1 MCTLV
6 ILHRPGHAW
15 PLLLAGNR
23 DEMHDR
29 PWRPPDRHWPN
40 HPNVVAGLD
49 ELAGGSWM
57 GINDQGL
64 TAVVMNRTGT
74 LGPALDKHSRGELIL
89 MALDHAGA
97 RMAAQ
102 VLALL
107 HPTAYR
113 PFNLVVADHRQ
124 AYWLRS
130 DGMKSS
136 MHPIPVGLH
145 MLTSM
150 ELNDTRDPRIHHY
163 LPQFQSASVPHP
175 EQGDWSAWERLLA
188 GHVTWTEEPVTAA
201 MCFQREDGFGTRS
214 SSCVALGDKTEAD
227 ARNVWRFAAGAP
239 DHTAFEPL
247 ELKPG

>member
-6 ILHRPGHAW
+6 ILHRPGHNW

-29 PWRPPDRHWPN
+29 PWRSPDRHWPN

-64 TAVVMNRTGT
+64 AAVVMNRTGT
-74 LGPALDKHSRGELIL
+74 LGPASDKRSRGELIL
-89 MALDHAGA
+89 MALAHTGAG
-97 RMAAQ
+97 MAAQ

-124 AYWLRS
+124 AYWLRN
-130 DGMKSS
+130 DGMNSS
-136 MHPIPVGLH
+136 IRPIPAGLH

-150 ELNDTRDPRIHHY
+150 ELNDARDPRIHHY
-163 LPQFQSASVPHP
+163 LPLFQSAIVPNP

-188 GHVTWTEEPVTAA
+188 GHATGTEEPMTAA
-201 MCFQREDGFGTRS
+201 MCFQRGDGFGTRS
-214 SSCVALGDKTEAD
+214 SSCIALCKQSGDD
-227 ARNVWRFAAGAP
+227 DRSVWRFAAGAP
-239 DHTAFEPL
+239 DQTAYEPL
-247 ELKPG
+247 EF